1 MLLNTWDKLIEKV
14 VSQCM
19 QFQTVQIA
27 FIHPNQLGEVIQRS
41 TTNARSFLTYA
52 ICAEWIKYLKTSMVA
67 FDIA

>member
-1 MLLNTWDKLIEKV
+1 
-14 VSQCM
+14 M